1 MVCFLMDL
9 GMSLW
14 LYYSL
19 VVVDIFLRCLGPLFF
34 VMVVILIVLVRI
46 TTPRMRIETMARLGW
61 QPLLWLLILT
71 FGIYFLG

>member
-1 MVCFLMDL
+1 
-9 GMSLW
+9 MSLW
-14 LYYSL
+14 LYYTL
-19 VVVDIFLRCLGPLFF
+19 VAVDVFLRCLGPLLF

-71 FGIYFLG
+71 FSFYFLGWFIA